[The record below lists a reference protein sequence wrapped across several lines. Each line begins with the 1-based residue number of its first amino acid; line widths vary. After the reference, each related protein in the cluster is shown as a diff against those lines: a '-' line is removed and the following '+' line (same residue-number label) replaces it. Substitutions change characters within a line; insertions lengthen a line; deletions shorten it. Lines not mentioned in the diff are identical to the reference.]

1 LEDLDAKSRPTWLL
15 NLDATP
21 MDSLPVT
28 LRNYLKEGEQIGLP
42 ARPLISTRKPWF
54 KTEQREVPPIL
65 FSYLGRRN
73 SRFIL
78 NTARIL
84 PLTGFLCVYP
94 HSHRVRDAELL
105 WRALNHP
112 ATLEHLRFVGKSYGD
127 DAIKVE
133 PRSLEDLIIPN
144 LVLGEFNI
152 EKPETHKQL
161 ALLEKAKAAKISHKQ
176 NGEPVSYRRRKK
188 RH

>member
-1 LEDLDAKSRPTWLL
+1 
-15 NLDATP
+15 

-78 NTARIL
+78 NTAHIL

-127 DAIKVE
+127 GAIKVE

-144 LVLGEFNI
+144 LVLGEFEI
-152 EKPETHKQL
+152 KKPDVHKQL
-161 ALLEKAKAAKISHKQ
+161 TLLEKAKSPRSNLKE
-176 NGEPVSYRRRKK
+176 NGKPVSYRRQKK
-188 RH
+188 RG